1 MSVVLSV
8 DVRSVAI
15 GLLLCCSGAFRRL
28 GGCLDLSGCLLCA
41 LGLTPSSTVSADD

>member
-1 MSVVLSV
+1 MSVVSSV

-28 GGCLDLSGCLLCA
+28 GGCLDLTGCICA